1 MLSVVFQRTKSLI
14 WNIWVVKITKIT
26 AETSITE
33 TPGGGGGGGGGSQVR
48 IEWEKQQ
55 TSKNVDK
62 IADDKLH
69 KNH

>member
-1 MLSVVFQRTKSLI
+1 VVFQRTKSLI
-14 WNIWVVKITKIT
+14 WDIWIVRITKIT

-33 TPGGGGGGGGGSQVR
+33 TRGWGGGAGSKVR

-55 TSKNVDK
+55 TSKNVDE

>member
-1 MLSVVFQRTKSLI
+1 VVFQRTKSLI
-14 WNIWVVKITKIT
+14 WNIWIVRITKIT
-26 AETSITE
+26 AEK
-33 TPGGGGGGGGGSQVR
+33 PRGGGSKAR

-55 TSKNVDK
+55 TSKNVGE

>member
-14 WNIWVVKITKIT
+14 WNIWIVRITKIT
-26 AETSITE
+26 AEISISE
-33 TPGGGGGGGGGSQVR
+33 TRGAGSKMR
-48 IEWEKQQ
+48 IKWEKQQ
-55 TSKNVDK
+55 TSKNVDE